1 MEDGERISH
10 IFLDNPVELK
20 AVVKH
25 YEISIYFVAW
35 VCRRDRCEC

>member
-1 MEDGERISH
+1 MEDSERISH

-20 AVVKH
+20 VVKH
-25 YEISIYFVAW
+25 HEISIYFVAW